1 MTMKIVIVIMIT
13 MMSKEKHPSL
23 PLFLVGHS
31 MGGMIALRC
40 VIRSFISPP
49 PLPSLWSKLSL
60 TPSNI
65 IFLRAELRI
74 NYFFSNVSN
83 PRNPELFDGFVL
95 NGPLIVPGPQVL
107 TIIMESR

>member
-1 MTMKIVIVIMIT
+1 MLLMMMVMTEMTMKIVIVIMIT

-49 PLPSLWSKLSL
+49 P
-60 TPSNI
+60 
-65 IFLRAELRI
+65 
-74 NYFFSNVSN
+74 Y
-83 PRNPELFDGFVL
+83 
-95 NGPLIVPGPQVL
+95 
-107 TIIMESR
+107 TIIVVQVVTNAFEHHFLKS